1 MYPEKSLNNWIF
13 NHPKM
18 IYLQR
23 IYGLALGLILL
34 CQPISGFADGVK
46 TYYKQY
52 SIFTFEN
59 EEFLCEPYLVQKND
73 WLYKIFRQKGEIS
86 ASDFSKFLRIFK
98 KINPK
103 LSNIDAIAPGH
114 QILIPLKRI
123 EKQAYQQKEE
133 GVVEVPVLEF
143 SIKFEEK
150 NLTDYIRQH
159 TIQSGD
165 TVSTLLGKEFLK
177 KGGAVS
183 EAGKKTFTLLNPNIQ
198 DINRIYL
205 GSQVLVPA
213 PEILSQPWFE
223 TFLAQ
228 GTHRS
233 GQSKSSQ
240 DKANVP
246 EQPQEK
252 RFQAMPQPVLSPR
265 DLSRLKRYARL
276 IEGTL
281 MHQGKMYFPGKK
293 GQPAKALDL
302 SRTPLLEE
310 NDGKKTLVLPPDT
323 PASDF
328 DQDLLRA
335 MKDYWKEIQLEEL
348 NKALTRS
355 SLFTRKRLSL
365 DEVPKSQNALIG
377 KLISI
382 TPYTYKPNEKIPI
395 VQNKIKM
402 TIIMGRIIHP
412 NEPDRLVNTGDVYGQ
427 ALETIKTQGYDIL
440 NLSPDMSIGET
451 SLLLFS
457 KLGYDTWK
465 NPAINENSK
474 VETLYGLYVSRGMEK
489 YFIVRA
495 QPSERANDF
504 LTREGIEVLIIKEM
518 P

>member
-1 MYPEKSLNNWIF
+1 MIIF
-13 NHPKM
+13 R
-18 IYLQR
+18 R

-52 SIFTFEN
+52 SIFSFDN
-59 EEFLCEPYLVQKND
+59 EEYLCEPYLVQKND

-86 ASDFSKFLRIFK
+86 ASDFPKFLKIFK

-114 QILIPLKRI
+114 QILIPLKRV
-123 EKQAYQQKEE
+123 ESLAYQQKEE

-143 SIKFEEK
+143 SLKFEEK
-150 NLTDYIRQH
+150 NLADYIRQH

-183 EAGKKTFTLLNPNIQ
+183 EAGKKTFTLLNPDIK

-213 PEILSQPWFE
+213 PDILSQPWFE

-228 GTHRS
+228 GAPQASQSNYKKKTE
-233 GQSKSSQ
+233 GQEQSQ
-240 DKANVP
+240 GKD
-246 EQPQEK
+246 
-252 RFQAMPQPVLSPR
+252 FQAMPQPVLSPR
-265 DLSRLKRYARL
+265 DLSRLKRYAQL

-281 MHQGKMYFPGKK
+281 MHQGKMYFPGKD
-293 GQPAKALDL
+293 GSPAKTLDL
-302 SRTPLLEE
+302 SKTPLLEE

-323 PASDF
+323 PAADF
-328 DQDLLRA
+328 DQDLLSA
-335 MKDYWKEIQLEEL
+335 MKAYWKEIQLQEL
-348 NKALTRS
+348 NKALARS
-355 SLFTRKRLSL
+355 SLFNQKRLSL
-365 DEVPKSQNALIG
+365 DEVPKSQEALVE

-382 TPYTYKPNEKIPI
+382 TPYTYRPNENIPI
-395 VQNKIKM
+395 VQNKIEM
-402 TIIMGRIIHP
+402 TIIMGRIIHQ
-412 NEPDRLVNTGDVYGQ
+412 NEPDRLVNKGNVYGQ
-427 ALETIKTQGYDIL
+427 ALETIKTQGYEIL
-440 NLSPDMSIGET
+440 TLSPDLSVGEI

-465 NPAINENSK
+465 NPAINENNQ
-474 VETLYGLYVSRGMEK
+474 VETLYGLYVSKGMEK
-489 YFIVRA
+489 YFIVRT

-504 LTREGIEVLIIKEM
+504 LTREGIELLIIKEI